1 MVAGSEAE
9 TLPYSQTAVEKAGE
23 TAELF
28 PIAGACHVDLYDRD
42 EYVSQA
48 VAKLTEFFDRHLAA
62 RERAVPPPP
71 HELLEV

>member
-1 MVAGSEAE
+1 MGGPASSPPRQH
-9 TLPYSQTAVEKAGE
+9 TNE